1 MTTTLRQQI
10 MMKRTLR
17 NLRTWAPPI
26 SIGVIIGVLAYFAVE
41 KLSDRHSPSAAA
53 IESSAPATP
62 TAYHPS

>member
-1 MTTTLRQQI
+1 MTTLRQQI

-26 SIGVIIGVLAYFAVE
+26 SIGVIVGVLAYFAAE
-41 KLSDRHSPSAAA
+41 KLSDPPAPAAA
-53 IESSAPATP
+53 SIESASPATA